1 MKTVQV
7 ALGEKSYPIHISADG
22 WSNLSDS
29 LSCGRTFRK
38 VFVISD
44 ENVLPLYQHDV
55 LSAFETLGCE
65 VFSHAVPAGENSK
78 SLSVFETLVTKALR
92 LGLDRHS
99 AIVALG
105 GGVIGDLAG
114 FLASTYMRGI
124 AFIQIPTSLLA
135 QVDSSVGGKVA
146 VNHALGKNMIG
157 VFYQPELVYINVQTL
172 LSLPKREFSSG
183 MAELIKHA
191 FIWDTDFLNYLKNGI
206 GSIMALDFD
215 ELEYS
220 IYISCG
226 IKARIVEQDEKE
238 TSLRAILNFGHTI
251 GHALE
256 TSAGYSTYTHG
267 EAVAIGMVY
276 ESYLARE
283 MGLVDNS
290 FIESLISLL
299 ERTGL
304 PTAIVEVDTEKLISS
319 MHYDKKNKD
328 GKIVFVLP
336 TDYGKVQVFRDVD
349 INLVKQVLTV
359 KKWM

>member
-22 WSNLSDS
+22 WSNLSGS
-29 LSCGRTFRK
+29 LSFGRKFRK

-44 ENVLPLYQHDV
+44 ENVLPLYQDYV
-55 LSAFETLGCE
+55 ISAFEALGCE
-65 VFSHAVPAGENSK
+65 VFLHAVPAGENSK
-78 SLSVFETLVTKALR
+78 SLSVYETLVTKALR
-92 LGLDRHS
+92 SGLDRHS

-105 GGVIGDLAG
+105 GGVVGDLAG
-114 FLASTYMRGI
+114 FLASTYLRGI

-157 VFYQPELVYINVQTL
+157 AFYQPELVYINVQTL
-172 LSLPKREFSSG
+172 ISLPKREFSSG

-191 FIWDTDFLNYLKNGI
+191 FIWDTAFLNYLENGI
-206 GSIMALDFD
+206 GRIMTLDFD
-215 ELEYS
+215 ELEHS
-220 IYISCG
+220 IYVSCG

-238 TSLRAILNFGHTI
+238 TSVRAILNFGHTF

-256 TSAGYSTYTHG
+256 TNAGYSTYTHG

-276 ESYLARE
+276 ESRIARE
-283 MGLVDNS
+283 MGLVDSS
-290 FIESLISLL
+290 FIERLANLL
-299 ERTGL
+299 ERAGL
-304 PTAIVEVDTEKLISS
+304 PTSIAEVDIERLISS
-319 MHYDKKNKD
+319 MYFDKKNKD

-349 INLVKQVLTV
+349 INLVKEVLTV